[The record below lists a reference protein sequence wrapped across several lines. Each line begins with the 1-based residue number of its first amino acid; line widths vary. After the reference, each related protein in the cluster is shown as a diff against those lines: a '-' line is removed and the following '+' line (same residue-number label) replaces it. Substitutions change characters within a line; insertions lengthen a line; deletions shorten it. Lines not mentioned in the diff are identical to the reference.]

1 MDQKQLQE
9 ISKLQEQIECAL
21 NKNNFEELNNLS
33 KRLDASIKILLANKE
48 TENSLS
54 HSEVNALIKI
64 KQAVNNYE
72 ELSQKRFKDYT
83 YGVSRSRKMHE
94 AYKQNR

>member
-1 MDQKQLQE
+1 MDQNQLQE
-9 ISKLQEQIECAL
+9 ILKLQEQIECAL
-21 NKNNFEELNNLS
+21 DKNNFEELDNLS
-33 KRLDASIKILLANKE
+33 KRLDASVKILFANKE

-54 HSEVNALIKI
+54 HSEISAIIKI
-64 KQAVNNYE
+64 KEAVNNYE

>member
-1 MDQKQLQE
+1 MDQNQLQE
-9 ISKLQEQIECAL
+9 ILKLQEKIEFAL
-21 NKNNFEELNNLS
+21 DKNNFEELDALS
-33 KRLDASIKILLANKE
+33 KRLDASVKILLTKSE
-48 TENSLS
+48 VKNSLS
-54 HSEVNALIKI
+54 HSEISALIKI
-64 KQAVNNYE
+64 KQAINNYE

>member
-1 MDQKQLQE
+1 MEQSQLQE
-9 ISKLQEQIECAL
+9 IFKLQEQIESAL
-21 NKNNFEELNNLS
+21 EKNNFEELETLS
-33 KRLDASIKILLANKE
+33 KRLDASVHVLLANKQ

-54 HSEVNALIKI
+54 LSEISILIKI
-64 KQAVNNYE
+64 KQAINNYE

>member
-1 MDQKQLQE
+1 MDQKQLKE
-9 ISKLQEQIECAL
+9 IFKLQEQIECAL
-21 NKNNFEELNNLS
+21 QKNNFEELDKLS
-33 KRLDASIKILLANKE
+33 KRLDASVKVLLANKE

-54 HSEVNALIKI
+54 RSEISALIKI
-64 KQAVNNYE
+64 KQTVNNYE